1 MTWLIFLL
9 ESPPLRSKWTTA
21 TALRCNG
28 SLWLFFFTEDTIQST
43 GRHPLPSIPSVFSPR
58 SPCFSRSASSP
69 WCTLCFFLFS
79 FLSLLYTHSHTKKRD
94 DHCLENE
101 GNPRSTTR
109 HVCVAQTLIEMC
121 LIALKPVSRWWLPR
135 TIVDE
140 YRPCNISVSHIYKS
154 KVDFVMEEL
163 AIHLTDSSGFS
174 PSFNSTHIVFFFV
187 DEINGIGDEYT
198 AVSPTC
204 DETACHQVSDF
215 WCLWFVRVGDSSSLR
230 LCYHRGGFFLTA
242 ELFWEVTWRRKR
254 ATVRRFRATEWW
266 ARPRWWPGTDSR
278 LTCGVAGHRRGLGRT
293 RRSTG
298 RGVRGTTG
306 RGRNWRRRRLVRRRG
321 ATVASIATPGT
332 RGAADDGSWT
342 TWSCRWW
349 DWDTSARTA
358 AGTGL
363 YAAGTTWRRK

>member
-1 MTWLIFLL
+1 MQASNPELVEQLRRQMGGGGGAGGAPGSDPAPPQQWVTPVCRLAASRYDLAYFSSGIP
-9 ESPPLRSKWTTA
+9 PPLRSKWTTA

-174 PSFNSTHIVFFFV
+174 PSFKSTHIVFF
-187 DEINGIGDEYT
+187 
-198 AVSPTC
+198 
-204 DETACHQVSDF
+204 
-215 WCLWFVRVGDSSSLR
+215 L
-230 LCYHRGGFFLTA
+230 
-242 ELFWEVTWRRKR
+242 
-254 ATVRRFRATEWW
+254 
-266 ARPRWWPGTDSR
+266 
-278 LTCGVAGHRRGLGRT
+278 
-293 RRSTG
+293 
-298 RGVRGTTG
+298 
-306 RGRNWRRRRLVRRRG
+306 
-321 ATVASIATPGT
+321 
-332 RGAADDGSWT
+332 
-342 TWSCRWW
+342 
-349 DWDTSARTA
+349 
-358 AGTGL
+358 
-363 YAAGTTWRRK
+363 